1 MSTVKTPTRVGKKL
15 LNIAASPPGVRSLRF
30 VVLISA
36 MIILTL
42 LGVVMVLSASSVNDL
57 RIFGDTWHHLKRQI
71 LWLFLGVA
79 SMATTMRI
87 DYRIFKKFSTPFL
100 LLSLLLCGL
109 VLFPSIGITANGSA
123 RWIGIGSFTFQPSEF
138 LKLAMVIYLADL
150 FSGSKKKTSV
160 TITSIKKFL
169 LAVSYTHLT
178 LPTKA

>member
-57 RIFGDTWHHLKRQI
+57 RIFGDTWHHLKRQV

-87 DYRIFKKFSTPFL
+87 DYRIFKKFST
-100 LLSLLLCGL
+100 C
-109 VLFPSIGITANGSA
+109 
-123 RWIGIGSFTFQPSEF
+123 SF
-138 LKLAMVIYLADL
+138 
-150 FSGSKKKTSV
+150 
-160 TITSIKKFL
+160 
-169 LAVSYTHLT
+169 
-178 LPTKA
+178 